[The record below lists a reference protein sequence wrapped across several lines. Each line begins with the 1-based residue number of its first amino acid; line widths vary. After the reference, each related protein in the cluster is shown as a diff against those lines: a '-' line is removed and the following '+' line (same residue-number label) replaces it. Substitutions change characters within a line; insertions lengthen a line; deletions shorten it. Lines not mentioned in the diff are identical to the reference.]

1 MITLREKEN
10 TMFSLRDY
18 QLDLSKRASEK
29 INNLGC
35 CYLCVS
41 VRVGKTL
48 TALNTANLLNCKRVL
63 FLTKK
68 KAIKSVLSDY
78 NLLKPNYTIEVTNY
92 EQASKLSGH
101 FDLLILDEA
110 HSFGTYPKT
119 SLRWKNVRN
128 LEYYKVLFLSGT
140 PSPEDFSQI
149 YHQFQLAKNY
159 SPFRNYPTFYKW
171 ANDYVNVKQKMIAGN
186 RINDYSNAIIEKVEK
201 AIEPYLITFTQTDAG
216 FETQITE
223 TIHYVEMLPITYQL
237 CNKLKKDNVIVGK
250 TQTILADTPVKLLS
264 KLHQLYSGTIKF
276 EDGTAKTIDSS
287 KIRFIQYYFKGK
299 KIAIFYKFKQELEMI
314 KQLFQ
319 TTDSPEE
326 FNANDNLTFAG
337 QFVSSREGVN
347 LSSAD
352 CLVMLNIDF
361 SALSYLQA
369 RDRMT
374 TKDRTKENAVHWIFA
389 EKGIEKDIY
398 KTVKNKESYT
408 TQHFK
413 KLCN

>member
-1 MITLREKEN
+1 
-10 TMFSLRDY
+10 
-18 QLDLSKRASEK
+18 
-29 INNLGC
+29 
-35 CYLCVS
+35 
-41 VRVGKTL
+41 
-48 TALNTANLLNCKRVL
+48 VL
-63 FLTKK
+63 FR
-68 KAIKSVLSDY
+68 S
-78 NLLKPNYTIEVTNY
+78 TNY

-159 SPFRNYPTFYKW
+159 SPFRNYSTFYKW
-171 ANDYVNVKQKMIAGN
+171 ANDYVNVKQIMIAGN
-186 RINDYSNAIIEKVEK
+186 KINDYSNAIIEKVEK
-201 AIEPYLITFTQTDAG
+201 AIEPYLITFTQTEAG

-223 TIHYVEMLPITYQL
+223 TIHYVQMQPITYQL
-237 CNKLKKDNVIVGK
+237 CTKLKYDNVIVGK
-250 TQTILADTPVKLLS
+250 EQTILADTPVKLLS

-276 EDGTAKTIDSS
+276 EDETAKTIDTS
-287 KIRFIQYYFKGK
+287 KVQFIRDYFKGK

-314 KQLFQ
+314 KQYF
-319 TTDSPEE
+319 TITDSPEE
-326 FNANDNLTFAG
+326 FNSNDNLTFAG

-374 TKDRTKENAVHWIFA
+374 TKDRVKENAVHWIFA

-398 KTVKNKESYT
+398 KTVKNKENFT
-408 TQHFK
+408 TQHYVRITTPK
-413 KLCN
+413 